1 MVPSYGPPGLTLPQ
15 GQEQL
20 GEQGLG
26 GGGAL
31 VEALSQMC
39 AHSPLGLPWL
49 ETQGKAIPDRVPVS
63 LGHACAFGPSESS
76 SCLHLLSP
84 GQGGGTTGLPT
95 RPFLP
100 AVETQEPRD
109 WGRPQAGPKR
119 GGHQTGHR
127 AWDSSVV
134 RTPSSGERGGSEHG
148 RPWAGAGG
156 GQSCPPRPAL
166 SSPEPLVASAGILQT
181 LCPPCHLGGEEL

>member
-1 MVPSYGPPGLTLPQ
+1 
-15 GQEQL
+15 
-20 GEQGLG
+20 
-26 GGGAL
+26 
-31 VEALSQMC
+31 MC

-49 ETQGKAIPDRVPVS
+49 ETQRKAIRDRVPVS
-63 LGHACAFGPSESS
+63 LGHTCASVPSESS
-76 SCLHLLSP
+76 SWLYLLSP

-95 RPFLP
+95 HPLLP

-109 WGRPQAGPKR
+109 WGRPQAGLKR
-119 GGHQTGHR
+119 GGHQTGPQGVGQLR
-127 AWDSSVV
+127 GPEPQQW
-134 RTPSSGERGGSEHG
+134 ERGAPEHG

-156 GQSCPPRPAL
+156 GQSHPPRPAL